1 MIKFIIS
8 KIKTATFQV
17 IIIKTNRIVFALF
30 NLHTFLY
37 AKQLTQF
44 QKVLKIIRCTVRQL
58 NKASTGK
65 IL

>member
-1 MIKFIIS
+1 MTKFIIS

-37 AKQLTQF
+37 ATQF